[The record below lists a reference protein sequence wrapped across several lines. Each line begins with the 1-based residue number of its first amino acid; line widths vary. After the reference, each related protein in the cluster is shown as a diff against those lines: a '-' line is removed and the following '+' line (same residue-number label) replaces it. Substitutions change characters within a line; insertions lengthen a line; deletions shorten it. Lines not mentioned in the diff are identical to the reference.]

1 MVSGG
6 KINIRRVKRRRK
18 DQMGEKFV
26 VMQGDEACARGAI
39 LAGCR
44 FFAGYP
50 ITPATDIAE
59 VMSAKLPKVD
69 GTFIQMEDE
78 LSSAAA
84 IIGASLAGVKSMTS
98 TSGPGFSL
106 MQEAIGYASMTETPV
121 VFVDVQRAGPSTGF
135 PTKTAQGDIMQSRW
149 GTHGDHAVI
158 VLYPST
164 VEEVY
169 KHIVTAFNFSEI
181 YRTPV
186 IFLMDETIGHMRES
200 FYLPDPDEFTI
211 VDRITTKDVDQN
223 TIYQPFLE
231 ESELNDEI
239 QPLVSMGSTRFHVS
253 GLFHDESGFPIGSA
267 DMASKLMKHFV
278 NKINLHLDEILIYD
292 SYMVDDA
299 EYLIVAYGITARS
312 AYRAIKLAR
321 ANGIKVGLFKPI
333 TIWPFPANP
342 LKKLISRISGIVVA
356 EMNMGQF
363 AHEVSR
369 INKKNVPMETVFRED
384 GELIQPYDIVEA
396 LSRLTNENEE

>member
-1 MVSGG
+1 
-6 KINIRRVKRRRK
+6 
-18 DQMGEKFV
+18 MGEKFV

-39 LAGCR
+39 LGGCR

-59 VMSAKLPKVD
+59 VMSSKLPKVG

-78 LSSAAA
+78 ISSAAA
-84 IIGASLAGVKSMTS
+84 IIGASLAGVKSMTA

-121 VFVDVQRAGPSTGF
+121 VFVDVQRTGPSTGF

-169 KHIVTAFNFSEI
+169 RYIFTAFNFSEI

-186 IFLMDETIGHMRES
+186 IFLMDETVGHMRES
-200 FYLPDPDEFTI
+200 FYLPSPDEFTV
-211 VDRITTKDVDQN
+211 VDRINTKSMDQN

-231 ESELNDEI
+231 ESELSDET
-239 QPLVSMGSTRFHVS
+239 QPLVSMGSTRFHIS

-267 DMASKLMKHFV
+267 DLASKLMKHFV
-278 NKINLHLDEILIYD
+278 NKINLHLDDILIYD
-292 SYMVDDA
+292 SYMVEDA
-299 EYLIVAYGITARS
+299 EYLVIAYGSTARS
-312 AYRAIKLAR
+312 AYRAVKLAR

-342 LKKLISRISGIVVA
+342 LKKLMAHISGIVVA

-363 AHEVSR
+363 AHEVNR
-369 INKKNVPMETVFRED
+369 INKKSIPMENVFRED
-384 GELIQPYDIVEA
+384 GELIQPHEIVEA
-396 LSRLTNENEE
+396 LARLTNGYEE

>member
-1 MVSGG
+1 
-6 KINIRRVKRRRK
+6 
-18 DQMGEKFV
+18 MGENFV

-59 VMSAKLPKVD
+59 VMAAKLPKVG

-78 LSSAAA
+78 ISSAAA
-84 IIGASLAGVKSMTS
+84 IIGASLAGVKSMTA

-121 VFVDVQRAGPSTGF
+121 VFVDVQRTGPSTGF

-164 VEEVY
+164 VEEIY
-169 KHIVTAFNFSEI
+169 KYIVTAFNFSEI

-186 IFLMDETIGHMRES
+186 IFLMDETIGHLRES
-200 FYLPDPDEFTI
+200 FYLPEPDEFTI
-211 VDRITTKDVDQN
+211 VDRITSSSVDQN

-231 ESELNDEI
+231 ESELDDEI
-239 QPLVSMGSTRFHVS
+239 QPLVSMGDARFHVS
-253 GLFHDESGFPIGSA
+253 GLFHDESGFPIGNS

-292 SYMVDDA
+292 SYMIEDA
-299 EYLIVAYGITARS
+299 EYLIIAYGVTARS
-312 AYRAIKLAR
+312 AYRALKFAR
-321 ANGIKVGLFKPI
+321 ANGIKAGLFKPI

-342 LKKLISRISGIVVA
+342 LRKLFSHINGIVVA

-363 AHEVSR
+363 AREVMR
-369 INKKNVPMETVFRED
+369 INKKSIPMETVLRED

-396 LSRLTNENEE
+396 LTRLSSEHEE